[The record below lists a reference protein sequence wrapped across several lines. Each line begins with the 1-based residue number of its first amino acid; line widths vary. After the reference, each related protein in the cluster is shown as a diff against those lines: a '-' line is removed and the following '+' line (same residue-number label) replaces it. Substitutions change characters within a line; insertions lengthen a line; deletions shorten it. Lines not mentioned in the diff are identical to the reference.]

1 MSGPVDDRTRTA
13 TRAGKPL
20 LVVRAATVA
29 VVKGPDSGREV
40 RLDAPTTFVIGSG
53 ASADMRLTDPS
64 ISREHLDV
72 TLTPSGVRLRDRS
85 KNGTFIGGVRVR
97 DVLMQTDTIV
107 TLGTTAVMMRIEAD
121 DLALPLSEEVT
132 FGDAFG
138 TAPVMRH
145 LFATLAEAAASEIS
159 VLLEGESGVGKDVL
173 ARAIHGTSPRREGP
187 FVVVDCGTIPANLIE
202 SELFGHVRGAF
213 TGASEDRRGVFEEAH
228 GGTLFFDELGELPV
242 EMQPKLLRALESR
255 EIRPVGGNRTRRVD
269 VRVVSATNRRLAEA
283 ARRGDFR
290 EDLYYR
296 LAVARVTVPPLR
308 DRREDVLPLATR
320 FLRSAKGDPRV
331 EISPDLG
338 AMLVEYS
345 WPGNVRELRNV
356 IERHAALG
364 DADMAMLFDSGAAPA
379 ARDDLSA
386 LPYHEARRVV
396 LERFEADYIPK
407 VLERAKGV
415 IARAAAHAEVARPS
429 FYRMLER
436 LRIATDRDG
445 S

>member
-1 MSGPVDDRTRTA
+1 
-13 TRAGKPL
+13 
-20 LVVRAATVA
+20 VVR
-29 VVKGPDSGREV
+29 GPDAGREV
-40 RLDAPTTFVIGSG
+40 RLDSPTTFVIGSG
-53 ASADMRLTDPS
+53 ASADLRLTDPS

-72 TLTPSGVRLRDRS
+72 TLTPTGVRLRDRS

-97 DVLMQTDTIV
+97 EVLMQTDTIV
-107 TLGTTAVMMRIEAD
+107 TLGTTGVMMRIEAD
-121 DLALPLSEEVT
+121 DLALALSEEVT

-145 LFATLAEAAASEIS
+145 LFATLAEASASEIS

-173 ARAIHGTSPRREGP
+173 ARAIHKASPRREGP

-242 EMQPKLLRALESR
+242 EMQPKLLRAIESR
-255 EIRPVGGNRTRRVD
+255 EIRPVGGNRTRLVD

-308 DRREDVLPLATR
+308 DRREDVVPLATR
-320 FLRSAKGDPRV
+320 FLRAAKGDARA
-331 EISPDLG
+331 EISPDLA

-364 DADMAMLFDSGAAPA
+364 DSEMSMLFDDGASPA
-379 ARDDLSA
+379 GREDLSA

-396 LERFEADYIPK
+396 LERFEAEYIPK

-436 LRIATDRDG
+436 LATDRDG
-445 S
+445 G